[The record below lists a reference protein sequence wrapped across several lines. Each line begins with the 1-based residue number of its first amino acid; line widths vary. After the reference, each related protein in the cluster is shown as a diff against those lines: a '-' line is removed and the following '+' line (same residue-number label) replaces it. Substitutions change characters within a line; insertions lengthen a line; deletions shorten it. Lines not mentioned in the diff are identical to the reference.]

1 MRRDYETAL
10 EHYQEALDIAEKK
23 LVNRPDEFAVFWK
36 NVERAKDRMKK

>member
-10 EHYQEALDIAEKK
+10 EYYQEALDMAEKK
-23 LVNRPDEFAVFWK
+23 LVNRPDVFAVFRE